1 LSDLR
6 VSPFL
11 YDIVVTHALEWP
23 TLTTQWFPDKETY
36 PPLSSHKMPVSD
48 IWQSKPGKDYS
59 THRLLI
65 GTHTSGADQNYLQ
78 IANVQLPIS
87 SVELEN
93 YDNDR
98 GGTGP
103 DPLFGGVVEVD
114 T

>member
-1 LSDLR
+1 MASREEEIVAEKLINEEYKIWKKNC
-6 VSPFL
+6 PFL

-23 TLTTQWFPDKETY
+23 TLTTQWFPDKET
-36 PPLSSHKMPVSD
+36 
-48 IWQSKPGKDYS
+48 KPGKDYS

-93 YDNDR
+93 YDDDR
-98 GGTGP
+98 GGTAP
-103 DPLFGGVVEVD
+103 ITSF
-114 T
+114 

>member
-1 LSDLR
+1 MIPR
-6 VSPFL
+6 
-11 YDIVVTHALEWP
+11 
-23 TLTTQWFPDKETY
+23 
-36 PPLSSHKMPVSD
+36 
-48 IWQSKPGKDYS
+48 KPGNDYS

-93 YDNDR
+93 YDDDR
-98 GGTGP
+98 GGTAP
-103 DPLFGGVVEVD
+103 IVLLVIVVEVD